1 MMISVEINGL
11 WFWCFSMDEVLEV
24 SEGHDLCIAGDG
36 LGMLQRTNALQ
47 LVIPLT
53 QVSWVIHMYSQ
64 LKTV

>member
-53 QVSWVIHMYSQ
+53 QVS
-64 LKTV
+64 